1 MKYFILKHTNK
12 KRVTEATEHPPWI
25 CRVIVDDNQATILNE
40 SFEGFISSG
49 CYGSYKALRMT
60 KEEFEKGTLTPVHT
74 LETLPD
80 FIMTKVGYYPY

>member
-1 MKYFILKHTNK
+1 
-12 KRVTEATEHPPWI
+12 
-25 CRVIVDDNQATILNE
+25 
-40 SFEGFISSG
+40 
-49 CYGSYKALRMT
+49 MT